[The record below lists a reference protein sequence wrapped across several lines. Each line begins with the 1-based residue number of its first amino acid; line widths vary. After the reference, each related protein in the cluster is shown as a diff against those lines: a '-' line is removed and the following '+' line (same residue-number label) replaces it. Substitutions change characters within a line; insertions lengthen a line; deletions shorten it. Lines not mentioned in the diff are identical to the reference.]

1 MQTFFRRF
9 TIVGG
14 FTLLVVLLIGNA
26 IVTSQR
32 LHVLVG
38 NQVWVI
44 HSREV
49 LAELERTESLLLDA
63 ETGQR
68 GYLLTGESKYLGPYN
83 YAITQIDSH
92 ILTLSQLT
100 ADNPSEQANVAQL
113 GNLAHQK
120 LSELNETIMLARSG
134 QVNQAR
140 AVVLSD
146 RGLLL
151 MDQIRQVVTAMQS
164 EENRLADSRASAY
177 ERSVRL
183 TRASIGLATVVAVLG
198 LVALA
203 WFILKERALRDRYT
217 QEIRAREE
225 WFRITLTSIGD
236 AVIATDR
243 NGKVTFL
250 NPVAE
255 QLTGTTSAQAEG
267 KDIHS
272 VFPILNEVTG
282 KAAENPVKK
291 VMELGSVVGLAN
303 HTVIQRADGQLIPI
317 EDSAAPIRDDSQ
329 QLIGVVLVFRDVSAE
344 RKAQDILRKTEKL
357 SAAARL
363 SATVAHEINNPLEA
377 VVNLI
382 FIARNDPDAP
392 PAVVRQLMVAE
403 QEIER
408 VAHITRQTLG
418 FYRESNA
425 PEPVEINGLLDS
437 VLNVYANKLYASG
450 IEVKRNFGLCPPI
463 RAVAGELR
471 QVFANVL
478 ANAIDAAGESGAI
491 AVSSRSVPGAESSF
505 VEVIIADSGM
515 GVAPGDVDRIFE
527 PFFTTKKDVG
537 TGLGLWVSREIVER
551 HGGSILVQPSHGL
564 DGLAGAAFTLRLPS
578 DSPVPSE
585 PVSPIEEP
593 AASMA
598 ELARPIPEFDGSRQ
612 SS

>member
-9 TIVGG
+9 SIVGG

-32 LHVLVG
+32 LHVQVG

-68 GYLLTGESKYLGPYN
+68 GYLLTGEPKYLAPYTF
-83 YAITQIDSH
+83 AVTQIDSH
-92 ILTLSQLT
+92 ILSLSQLT
-100 ADNPSEQANVAQL
+100 VDNPTEQANVAQL

-120 LSELNETIMLARSG
+120 LSELNETITLARSG

-151 MDQIRQVVTAMQS
+151 MDQIRQVVAAMQS

-183 TRASIGLATVVAVLG
+183 TRASIGLATAIGVLG
-198 LVALA
+198 LVILA

-225 WFRITLTSIGD
+225 WFRVTLTSIGD

-243 NGKVTFL
+243 NGTVTFL

-267 KDIHS
+267 KDIHT

-291 VMELGSVVGLAN
+291 VMELGRGVGLAN

-344 RKAQDILRKTEKL
+344 RKARDILRKTEKL

-437 VLNVYANKLYASG
+437 VLNVYANKLYTAG
-450 IEVKRNFGLCPPI
+450 IEVKRDFGPCPSV

-478 ANAIDAAGESGAI
+478 ANAIDAVGESGAI
-491 AVSSRSVPGAESSF
+491 AVSSRSVPDGESSM
-505 VEVIIADSGM
+505 VEVVIADSGM
-515 GVAPGDVDRIFE
+515 GVAPGDVERIFE

-551 HGGSILVQPSHGL
+551 HGGSILVKPSHGL
-564 DGLAGAAFTLRLPS
+564 DGLAGAAFILRLPS
-578 DSPVPSE
+578 DSPVLR
-585 PVSPIEEP
+585 EP
-593 AASMA
+593 AVPIA
-598 ELARPIPEFDGSRQ
+598 ELDGSRQ